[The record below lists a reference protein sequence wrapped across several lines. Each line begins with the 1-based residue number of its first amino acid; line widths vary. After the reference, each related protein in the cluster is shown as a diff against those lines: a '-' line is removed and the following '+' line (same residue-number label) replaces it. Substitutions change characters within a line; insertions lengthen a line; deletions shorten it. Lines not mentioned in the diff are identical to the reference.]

1 MNQSVVDNLVEAIE
15 SGRSDI
21 VRSVLSAYEKGKV
34 CPQFCLGPGGGGG
47 AIAPGRLRQSVSL
60 SSAQLEFGSEA
71 RFR

>member
-21 VRSVLSAYEKGKV
+21 VRSVLSAYEKGV
-34 CPQFCLGPGGGGG
+34 SATSAWARG
-47 AIAPGRLRQSVSL
+47 AIAPGRLRQSVCL